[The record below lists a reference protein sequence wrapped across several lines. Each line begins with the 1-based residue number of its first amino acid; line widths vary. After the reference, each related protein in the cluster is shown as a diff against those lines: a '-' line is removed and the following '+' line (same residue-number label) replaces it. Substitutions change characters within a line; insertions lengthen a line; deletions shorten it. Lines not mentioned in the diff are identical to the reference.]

1 MSRSLP
7 VDLAERVSAL
17 TREFRSGI
25 EVARPDPPSSAEE
38 FVRLLG
44 VQQPSGHGAL
54 HGRALD
60 AALLGLWSAGHP
72 FLFALVRQG
81 DELRVVLGASGC
93 DGGTDDVRSLITA
106 TVPGAEL
113 ALCSPDPIIESVRDW
128 PFGAAF
134 AGVPTLAKGQGLSG
148 LVRAMPTRGWT
159 YLVLGSPIPGDE
171 IQQTVAWYAE
181 EARSVANLHLRQGTV
196 EFSNQ
201 PLARIYHGLL
211 TRGLSQWQRGAS
223 VGMWRT
229 KGFLLADSQ
238 RTLDQGT
245 TLLVSILRGKNSLPQ
260 PFQVVPCTKTRPNGQ
275 CLEAPTTELPSSLLA
290 GLVSLPEEEVPGFS
304 LRPRRVFAQAPL
316 GGLQTKSVPIGHLVT
331 QSGVQPNQVSVEA
344 DQLVRHVFISGLS
357 GGGKT
362 HTAQHLLARLWK
374 DHRLPF
380 LVIEPAKTEYRRLAS
395 PGSGVE
401 PWVFTLGNEREA
413 PFRINPFEVPEGVP
427 VQTHIDLLRT
437 LFQATFAGLYPP
449 MPYLLEQALLDVYVA
464 RGWDLASDTG
474 AAGRP
479 TPTLGDVC
487 ARAYEVADSAGY
499 DSQVTQNVRTALRVR
514 IGSLMVGAKG
524 HMLHTDHS
532 LPMAELLARP
542 TVLELSAI
550 GDPELVAFLM
560 GLLLIRLWEHC
571 VWARGECSELRH
583 VTLIEEAHRLLAH
596 RTSASSPDASS
607 VRSTAVE
614 SFCQLLT
621 EVRAYGEGLVIVDQ
635 SPAKLHPDVLRG
647 TSLKIVHRLAAEDDR
662 RAVGGCMGMK
672 PDQINALTS
681 LRVGEAAVFGEGSHS
696 SMLVQVAPH
705 PPWGTRLSGPVD
717 LRRHMRP
724 FFSRFPGWLSTAAR
738 QGPASGVGGDPLAML
753 AAEMENIILASPP
766 DEVWTRLAQALSK
779 AARAV
784 VPADEVPFRA
794 LSLGLAAAERLK
806 LPGELRAKMA
816 RNLSEA
822 LFPEEER

>member
-1 MSRSLP
+1 MTRSLP
-7 VDLAERVSAL
+7 LDLAERVSAL
-17 TREFRSGI
+17 TREFRRGV
-25 EVARPDPPSSAEE
+25 EVARPDPPSPAGE
-38 FVRLLG
+38 FVRLLS
-44 VQQPSGHGAL
+44 VQHPSGHGAL
-54 HGRALD
+54 RARALD
-60 AALLGLWSAGHP
+60 AVLLGLWSAGQP
-72 FLFALVRQG
+72 FLFSLFRHA
-81 DELRVVLGASGC
+81 DELRVVFGAPERE
-93 DGGTDDVRSLITA
+93 GGTGDLRNLVTA

-113 ALCSPDPIIESVRDW
+113 DLYSPDPIIKSVQDS
-128 PFGAAF
+128 PFGASF

-148 LVRAMPTRGWT
+148 LVRAMPTCGWI

-171 IQQTVAWYAE
+171 IHQTIAWFAE

-196 EFSNQ
+196 ESSNH

-211 TRGLSQWQRGAS
+211 TRGLGQWQRGAS
-223 VGMWRT
+223 VGMWRI

-260 PFQVVPCTKTRPNGQ
+260 PFQAVPCSKSGLNRR
-275 CLEAPTTELPSSLLA
+275 CLDAPTTELPSSLLA

-316 GGLQTKSVPIGHLVT
+316 GGQQKKVTIGHLVT
-331 QSGVQPNQVSVEA
+331 QTGVQPNQVSVEA
-344 DQLVRHVFISGLS
+344 DQLVRHVFISGLT

-362 HTAQHLLARLWK
+362 HTAQHLLAQLWK

-380 LVIEPAKTEYRRLAS
+380 LVIEPAKPEYRRLAS
-395 PGSGVE
+395 PSSGVE

-437 LFQATFAGLYPP
+437 LFQATFAGFYPP
-449 MPYLLEQALLDVYVA
+449 MPYLVEQALLDVYVA
-464 RGWDLASDTG
+464 RGWDLARDTG

-479 TPTLGDVC
+479 APTLSDVC

-499 DSQVTQNVRTALRVR
+499 DPQVTQNVRTALRVR
-514 IGSLMVGAKG
+514 LGSMMVGAKG
-524 HMLHTDHS
+524 HMLHTDHA
-532 LPMAELLARP
+532 LPIAELIARP
-542 TVLELSAI
+542 TILELSAI

-560 GLLLIRLWEHC
+560 GLLVIRLWEHC

-583 VTLIEEAHRLLAH
+583 VTLVEEAHRLLAH
-596 RTSASSPDASS
+596 RTGVSSPDGSS

-621 EVRAYGEGLVIVDQ
+621 EVRAYGEGMVIVDQ

-647 TSLKIVHRLAAEDDR
+647 TSLKIAHRLAAEDDR
-662 RAVGGCMGMK
+662 RAVGGCMGMQ
-672 PDQINALTS
+672 PDQIRALSS

-705 PPWGTRLSGPVD
+705 PPWETRLSGPVD

-724 FFSRFPGWLSTAAR
+724 FFSRFPGWLSSEAPR
-738 QGPASGVGGDPLAML
+738 GPVSGVGGDPLASL
-753 AAEMENIILASPP
+753 ATDMESIILASPP
-766 DEVWTRLAQALSK
+766 DEVWARLAEALSQ

-784 VPADEVPFRA
+784 APADEVPFRA
-794 LSLGLAAAERLK
+794 LSLGLAAAERLG
-806 LPGELRAKMA
+806 LPSQVRSKMA
-816 RNLSEA
+816 RNLADA
-822 LFPEEER
+822 LLPEEGR